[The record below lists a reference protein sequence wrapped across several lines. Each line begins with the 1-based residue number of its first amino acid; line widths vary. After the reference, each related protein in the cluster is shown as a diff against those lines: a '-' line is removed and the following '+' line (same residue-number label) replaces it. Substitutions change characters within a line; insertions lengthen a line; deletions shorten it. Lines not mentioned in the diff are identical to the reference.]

1 MHDCVARNEVPVDVH
16 TLGRRDALGAEEDRG
31 PYAQRLVD
39 YGFEQREWVLAIVV
53 VGIGEELCADGGHVV
68 WVCGEVHEDEG

>member
-1 MHDCVARNEVPVDVH
+1 MHNCVSGDEVAVDVH
-16 TLGRRDALGAEEDRG
+16 ALGRRDALGAEEDGR

-39 YGFEQREWVLAIVV
+39 YGFEQGEWMLAVV
-53 VGIGEELCADGGHVV
+53 VASVGEELCTDGGHVV